1 MTPIASFESKV
12 AQVVH
17 PRITR
22 QHLYISNSSKKLLQE
37 AKPPIDFNLPY
48 YLVFKRSSFKI
59 ERGKIS
65 RIDPHCYRGY
75 VSILTFETPS
85 QSSKV
90 NKTVWNYARWG
101 VKPNWDVFHTIWNAY
116 WIIWH
121 LLYDGTYAFICIIAL
136 KFDQFMPSA
145 WGRTHLLVSS
155 KYNNWTPR
163 NLNSC
168 LNIFP
173 SISYPHRSTVTSFS
187 GITGWK

>member
-1 MTPIASFESKV
+1 MKTARCIFLASLTAYSWFDGHFDLEWPLRTLWYVPTKSNMYHVEDKIISKILIPSTWV
-12 AQVVH
+12 IN
-17 PRITR
+17 PTITR
-22 QHLYISNSSKKLLQE
+22 FMIK
-37 AKPPIDFNLPY
+37 F
-48 YLVFKRSSFKI
+48 V
-59 ERGKIS
+59 
-65 RIDPHCYRGY
+65 
-75 VSILTFETPS
+75 VSS

-90 NKTVWNYARWG
+90 IKTLWIYARWG
-101 VKPNWDVFHTIWNAY
+101 VKPNWDVFHTIWIAY